1 MISVFYQ
8 SASISRILGSIPQGL
23 ISSVFI
29 FSWFHRVLVISSPSI
44 KGGFFQKVQCI
55 FKISIINIPNHYLEL
70 KIWISCLLSTRRKF
84 KFQVQDSDLESL
96 FWRFD
101 FPAHTSK
108 QLIWILSSGKWFGI
122 FILEIWQ
129 THCTFWKGA
138 NFNLE
143 RKNAL

>member
-8 SASISRILGSIPQGL
+8 SASTSRILGSIPQGL

-70 KIWISCLLSTRRKF
+70 KIWISCLLSWAGNSNF
-84 KFQVQDSDLESL
+84 KFRIVIWNITLSENKLPLDILWSIRSIRMRLQNVHVSKV
-96 FWRFD
+96 WR
-101 FPAHTSK
+101 K
-108 QLIWILSSGKWFGI
+108 
-122 FILEIWQ
+122 
-129 THCTFWKGA
+129 
-138 NFNLE
+138 
-143 RKNAL
+143 KNRDIREENNCC